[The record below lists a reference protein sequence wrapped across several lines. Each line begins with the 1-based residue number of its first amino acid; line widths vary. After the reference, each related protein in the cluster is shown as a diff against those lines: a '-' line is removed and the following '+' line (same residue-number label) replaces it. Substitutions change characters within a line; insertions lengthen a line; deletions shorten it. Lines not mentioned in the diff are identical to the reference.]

1 MSSTERADTKVAA
14 RPLDVPDD
22 VLAELDAEQRRT
34 RAEALLGEP
43 LDEVPEDVIAERD
56 MEARLGHEEIRQRL
70 TEGRPPA
77 EEEPRS

>member
-1 MSSTERADTKVAA
+1 MSNTEPANANLAA
-14 RPLDVPDD
+14 NRLDVPDD
-22 VLAELDAEQRRT
+22 VLAELDAEQRRA
-34 RAEALLGEP
+34 RAEPLLGAP
-43 LDEVPEDVIAERD
+43 LKEVPEDVIAERD